1 MKRRLI
7 TVLILALMLSS
18 LSASSAFTYSFSQVG
33 EKYEGEGMGAM
44 TLSLGFSPM
53 KERPYGMVE
62 VSALLGFSEFF
73 RGVDMSLSTPIVCL
87 SNDVFSYAF
96 SNRVLWEPTVGF
108 LAQYRTAGNRWML
121 GVMFSPFKFSD
132 TNFSYEFLSPYI
144 TWSLDGERAWGI
156 RIMKIT
162 GFLEV

>member
-7 TVLILALMLSS
+7 TVLVLVLVFSS

-33 EKYEGEGMGAM
+33 EKYEDGSFGAM
-44 TLSLGFSPM
+44 TVAMGFSPM

-62 VSALLGFSEFF
+62 VSALLGFSRFF

-87 SNDVFSYAF
+87 SGDFFSYAF
-96 SNRVLWEPTVGF
+96 SNSVLWEPTVGF
-108 LAQYRTAGNRWML
+108 LAQYRVEGDRWRL
-121 GVMFSPFKFSD
+121 GVMLSPFKFSD
-132 TNFSYEFLSPYI
+132 TSFSYEFLSPYI
-144 TWSLDGERAWGI
+144 AWSLDGERAWGI

-162 GFLEV
+162 AFLGV

>member
-7 TVLILALMLSS
+7 TVLVLVLVLSS
-18 LSASSAFTYSFSQVG
+18 LSATSAFTYSFSQVG
-33 EKYEGEGMGAM
+33 EKYDDAGFGAM
-44 TLSLGFSPM
+44 TLSFGFSPI

-62 VSALLGFSEFF
+62 VSAILGFSEFF
-73 RGVDMSLSTPIVCL
+73 RGVDMSISTPIVCL

-108 LAQYRTAGNRWML
+108 LAQYRTAGQRWML
-121 GVMFSPFKFSD
+121 GVMISPFKFSD

-156 RIMKIT
+156 RIMKLT